1 MAADDGFPLDD
12 DDVVAE
18 GWSSGRRKPHWLD
31 NDAKAEGRNGG
42 Q

>member
-18 GWSSGRRKPHWLD
+18 GSMEQWTKEAALAG
-31 NDAKAEGRNGG
+31 
-42 Q
+42 